1 MSDRWKRVSKR
12 HRKLWILLREKLINH
27 ENNEKDPEDKEVYH
41 FLLTEMAQM
50 EAKRNGRRLIQEKR
64 R

>member
-1 MSDRWKRVSKR
+1 MSKKY
-12 HRKLWILLREKLINH
+12 RKLWILLKEKLTNH

>member
-1 MSDRWKRVSKR
+1 MSKKYSKF
-12 HRKLWILLREKLINH
+12 WVLLRVKLTNH

>member
-1 MSDRWKRVSKR
+1 MSEMWKRVSKKYS
-12 HRKLWILLREKLINH
+12 KLWILLREKLANH
-27 ENNEKDPEDKEVYH
+27 ENSEKDPEDKEVYH

-50 EAKRNGRRLIQEKR
+50 EAKRNGRLIQVKR